1 MLESYGLDVVSSGP
15 LNEQFLGSLGLTPH
29 DVLLVDRHQDEDSV
43 TARLTEMLSHWD
55 EPVLFNDSMATR
67 LSLQQGNPEFGQS
80 LANQIASIL
89 PGPEEA

>member
-15 LNEQFLGSLGLTPH
+15 LNEQFLGSLELTPH
-29 DVLLVDRHQDEDSV
+29 DVLLVDRLEDEDSM
-43 TARLTEMLSHWD
+43 TTRLTEMLNHWD
-55 EPVLFNDSMATR
+55 EPVLFNDSTATR

-89 PGPEEA
+89 PGPEET